1 MKSQIATMSEQ
12 VTALRHYIHFLL
24 KKKQRICMEIEKIK
38 IKYCNLSRIA
48 LDNKNVCCE
57 DSTFTFVIEI
67 MV

>member
-24 KKKQRICMEIEKIK
+24 KKNKVSAWKSRKIK